1 MDRSIS
7 TLFTLTHQR
16 LRQPPKRHSNF
27 TIPAKTSSMRQMT
40 ITPVSSPLKAAF
52 AISRGSKT
60 TAETVLVEIRDGEH
74 VGRGECVPYARYKES
89 RVSVVAQL
97 SGIERD
103 IQDGLTRQDLQR
115 RLPAGAAKCAA
126 DCALWDLESK
136 LTGTPVWELA
146 GLPEPKPL
154 PTTMT
159 ISLDEPEVMAEA
171 AKATHA
177 KILKLKLGGPDDIV
191 RVEAVRRARPDAKL
205 VLDGNE
211 GLDPAEFPT
220 LAAKAAD
227 LGVVLIEQPFP
238 AGDDDALTRRPGHVA
253 ICADESMHTR
263 GDVQALAKKYDAINI
278 KLDKAGG
285 LTEGL
290 RIMKE
295 AKRCGMSTMVG
306 CMVAGSI
313 SMAPAILLG
322 QEADLIDLD
331 GPLWLAKDVPHKL
344 RYHDGTV
351 SPPSR
356 ELWG

>member
-1 MDRSIS
+1 
-7 TLFTLTHQR
+7 
-16 LRQPPKRHSNF
+16 
-27 TIPAKTSSMRQMT
+27 MRQIT

-52 AISRGSKT
+52 AISRGSKSS
-60 TAETVLVEIRDGEH
+60 AETVLVEITQDGQT
-74 VGRGECVPYARYKES
+74 GRGECVPYARYQES

-97 SGIERD
+97 SGLEREIEE
-103 IQDGLTRQDLQR
+103 GLTRQDLQR
-115 RLPAGAAKCAA
+115 RLPAGAAKCAV

-159 ISLDEPEVMAEA
+159 ISLDEPDVMANA

-177 KILKLKLGGPDDIV
+177 KILKVKLGGPDDLSRI
-191 RVEAVRRARPDAKL
+191 EAVRRARPDAKL

-211 GLDPAEFPT
+211 GLDPEDFPQ
-220 LAAKAAD
+220 LAAIAAD

-238 AGDDDALTRRPGHVA
+238 AGQDGALTRRPGFVA
-253 ICADESMHTR
+253 ICADESVHTR
-263 GDVQALAKKYDAINI
+263 GDLQGLAKKYDAVNI

-285 LTEGL
+285 LTEAM
-290 RIMKE
+290 RMMKE
-295 AKRCGMSTMVG
+295 AKRCGLGTMVG

-313 SMAPAILLG
+313 SMAPALLLG
-322 QEADLIDLD
+322 QTADLIDLD
-331 GPLWLAKDVPHKL
+331 GPLWLAQDVPHKL
-344 RYHDGTV
+344 RYHDGIV

-356 ELWG
+356 DLWG